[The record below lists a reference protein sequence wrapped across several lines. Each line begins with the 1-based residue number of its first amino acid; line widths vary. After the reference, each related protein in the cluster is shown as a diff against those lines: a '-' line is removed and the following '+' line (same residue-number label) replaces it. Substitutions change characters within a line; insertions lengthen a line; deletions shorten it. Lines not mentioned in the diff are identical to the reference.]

1 VQVLDWER
9 CTGSLSSQGL
19 KPQGLK
25 PQGLKQQGLRLRN
38 WRPGDQYQP
47 QGRIAAEKIKTLFQ
61 ECRVPLWERRTW
73 PVISTNSTSE
83 QSESIVWSR
92 RFGVA
97 SQFAAGPDSRKVLK
111 IQEVMESKPR
121 PEASMLLGARA

>member
-1 VQVLDWER
+1 LDWER
-9 CTGSLSSQGL
+9 CTGSLSS
-19 KPQGLK
+19 QGLK

-73 PVISTNSTSE
+73 PVISTSSTNE
-83 QSESIVWSR
+83 GQSESIVWSR

-97 SQFAAGPDSRKVLK
+97 SQFAAGPESRKVLK
-111 IQEVMESKPR
+111 IREVMESKPQ
-121 PEASMLLGARA
+121 PEASMFSEGAL